1 MKVDKNEVP
10 DSFQAYL
17 VEGASFTK
25 TEEYPILKEDMI
37 SKNIPIDI
45 NGIKLSGQM
54 PKTSLIL
61 KSERSFYFSH

>member
-1 MKVDKNEVP
+1 MHYDFDEVHNRLGTYCTQW
-10 DSFQAYL
+10 DY
-17 VEGASFTK
+17 
-25 TEEYPILKEDMI
+25 IEDRFN
-37 SKNIPIDI
+37 KKDLIP